1 MRIDHVVGDTA
12 AKQKWLRPD
21 KRQSEA
27 LGPVSDKSVTT
38 STTDTTRNIILSII
52 TIVAFIIVTICIIT
66 FILIITFPLAQAL
79 LITIFFTTIAVI
91 DFIDIIVRIMVMVM
105 VTIIIII
112 IIITAIVIIVLIVV
126 IITAILVVMISVAFI
141 IISSSTVILSNLHL
155 TRQAYPQP
163 NELPGQGGV
172 PTRPRSLDRARR
184 PVDSMGLHRRSSSPL
199 LVGIGVVLLWQTWQS
214 QQHVFLAERAQPR
227 LERTGVVPDCQG
239 REKESQLCRRNMFMV
254 LAAGAG
260 QAESAQAASPKTI
273 LVAGATGQTGRRI
286 IERLA
291 KMGDV
296 SVIGGVRD
304 TAKAEKE
311 LGKSS
316 IAIRGAMVDEVKA
329 VDTKGV
335 SLKPLDVTKDSV
347 DKLAETLVGC
357 NALIIATGFVPSNP
371 FAMGAEAHA
380 VDNLGTKALV
390 DAAKK
395 SGVSK
400 IVLVSSILTNGRAWG
415 QENSPGFQVTN
426 AFGNVLDEKLE
437 AEKYL
442 RASGI
447 DYTIVRPG
455 GLKSAAPETNLLLGI
470 HEFVGKEDTLNS
482 GEVSRDL
489 VADVSIAAVFD
500 GKASNKVV
508 EIIEDDKAKSLS
520 QSEWFVL

>member
-1 MRIDHVVGDTA
+1 
-12 AKQKWLRPD
+12 
-21 KRQSEA
+21 
-27 LGPVSDKSVTT
+27 
-38 STTDTTRNIILSII
+38 
-52 TIVAFIIVTICIIT
+52 
-66 FILIITFPLAQAL
+66 
-79 LITIFFTTIAVI
+79 
-91 DFIDIIVRIMVMVM
+91 
-105 VTIIIII
+105 
-112 IIITAIVIIVLIVV
+112 
-126 IITAILVVMISVAFI
+126 
-141 IISSSTVILSNLHL
+141 
-155 TRQAYPQP
+155 
-163 NELPGQGGV
+163 
-172 PTRPRSLDRARR
+172 
-184 PVDSMGLHRRSSSPL
+184 MGLHRRSSSPL

-470 HEFVGKEDTLNS
+470 HEQLGASRFVGKEDTLNS

>member
-1 MRIDHVVGDTA
+1 
-12 AKQKWLRPD
+12 
-21 KRQSEA
+21 
-27 LGPVSDKSVTT
+27 
-38 STTDTTRNIILSII
+38 
-52 TIVAFIIVTICIIT
+52 
-66 FILIITFPLAQAL
+66 
-79 LITIFFTTIAVI
+79 
-91 DFIDIIVRIMVMVM
+91 
-105 VTIIIII
+105 
-112 IIITAIVIIVLIVV
+112 
-126 IITAILVVMISVAFI
+126 
-141 IISSSTVILSNLHL
+141 
-155 TRQAYPQP
+155 
-163 NELPGQGGV
+163 
-172 PTRPRSLDRARR
+172 
-184 PVDSMGLHRRSSSPL
+184 MGLQRRSSSPL
-199 LVGIGVVLLWQTWQS
+199 LVGIGVVLLWQTWPS

-227 LERTGVVPDCQG
+227 LERTAVVPECQG
-239 REKESQLCRRNMFMV
+239 TERESQLCRRNMFMV

-455 GLKSAAPETNLLLGI
+455 GLKSTAPETNLFLGTYWQRVM
-470 HEFVGKEDTLNS
+470 FVGKEDTLNS

>member
-1 MRIDHVVGDTA
+1 M
-12 AKQKWLRPD
+12 
-21 KRQSEA
+21 
-27 LGPVSDKSVTT
+27 
-38 STTDTTRNIILSII
+38 
-52 TIVAFIIVTICIIT
+52 
-66 FILIITFPLAQAL
+66 
-79 LITIFFTTIAVI
+79 
-91 DFIDIIVRIMVMVM
+91 
-105 VTIIIII
+105 
-112 IIITAIVIIVLIVV
+112 
-126 IITAILVVMISVAFI
+126 
-141 IISSSTVILSNLHL
+141 
-155 TRQAYPQP
+155 
-163 NELPGQGGV
+163 
-172 PTRPRSLDRARR
+172 
-184 PVDSMGLHRRSSSPL
+184 DSMGLHRRSSSPL

-227 LERTGVVPDCQG
+227 LERTAVVPDCQG
-239 REKESQLCRRNMFMV
+239 TEKESQLCRRNMFMV

-455 GLKSAAPETNLLLGI
+455 GLKSAAPETNL
-470 HEFVGKEDTLNS
+470 FVGKEDTLNS